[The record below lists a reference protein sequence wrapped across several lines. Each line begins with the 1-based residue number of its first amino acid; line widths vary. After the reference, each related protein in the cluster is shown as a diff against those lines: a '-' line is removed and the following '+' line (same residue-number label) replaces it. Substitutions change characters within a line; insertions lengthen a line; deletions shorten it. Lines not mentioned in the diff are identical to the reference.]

1 MTPFDAFLLPPGC
14 ERPPVYEVLELPG
27 GASLRYP
34 VLPADQCESLLSG
47 LEDAGEALG
56 RVPVR
61 SLSRS
66 IGRVA
71 DRLLDPADPLR
82 AEALEMLAPTAG
94 ISPEMA
100 DAVLAGMA
108 CDWTRER
115 LDELLD
121 REFGSVEVLDA
132 FQPLDG
138 GRMVRARGP
147 VISFHVGSGTVPGVG
162 VTSMIRA
169 LLVKSAV
176 LLKPGQGDVALPV
189 LFARALGEE
198 MAELSHAVAVVYW
211 PGGDTGGDTGGETG
225 GETELETLALERAPV
240 VVAYGGDEAIASLR
254 ARTPVTT
261 RLVTYHHRVSVGLV
275 GREALGNDRGSQVAR
290 AAAYAVSMFDQ
301 RGCVSPHVLY
311 VEEGGQVDPMQW
323 AGVLW
328 NAMAELEIELPVGP
342 LNPQDASAVHQVRG
356 VAEMREASGTGT
368 RVFRSDDGF
377 ATVIFEPEPDFVL
390 SCLSRVVYVKPI
402 SDLMEV
408 PEVLRGV
415 ARHLQTVAL
424 EGSGDR
430 RSALT
435 EALGRVGV
443 TRFTRFREAPWPPP
457 WWHHDGA
464 SVFAGLVRWID
475 SEEPSSYSSTC
486 SSARHN
492 TI

>member
-1 MTPFDAFLLPPGC
+1 
-14 ERPPVYEVLELPG
+14 
-27 GASLRYP
+27 
-34 VLPADQCESLLSG
+34 
-47 LEDAGEALG
+47 
-56 RVPVR
+56 
-61 SLSRS
+61 LSRS

-147 VISFHVGSGTVPGVG
+147 AISFHVGSGTVPGVG

-189 LFARALGEE
+189 LFARALREE
-198 MAELSHAVAVVYW
+198 MAELSHAVAVVYG
-211 PGGDTGGDTGGETG
+211 PG
-225 GETELETLALERAPV
+225 GETELETMALERAPV

-275 GREALGNDRGSQVAR
+275 GREALGSDRAGEMAR

-311 VEEGGQVDPMQW
+311 VEEGGQVEPMQW

-328 NAMAELEIELPVGP
+328 NAMAELEIELPVGQ
-342 LNPQDASAVHQVRG
+342 LNSEDASAVHQVRG

-402 SDLMEV
+402 SDLVEV

-443 TRFTRFREAPWPPP
+443 TRFTPFREAPWPPP

-486 SSARHN
+486 SSVRHN

>member
-27 GASLRYP
+27 GASIRYP

-56 RVPVR
+56 RAPVR

-100 DAVLAGMA
+100 DSVLAGMA

-121 REFGSVEVLDA
+121 REFGSVDVLDA
-132 FQPLDG
+132 FQPRDG

-147 VISFHVGSGTVPGVG
+147 AISFHVGSGTVPGVG

-189 LFARALGEE
+189 LFARALREE

-211 PGGDTGGDTGGETG
+211 PGG
-225 GETELETLALERAPV
+225 ETELETMALERAPV
-240 VVAYGGDEAIASLR
+240 VVAYGGDDAIRSLR

-261 RLVTYHHRVSVGLV
+261 RLVTYHHRVGVGLV
-275 GREALGNDRGSQVAR
+275 GREALGSDRGSGVAR

-311 VEEGGQVDPMQW
+311 VEEGGQVDPMEW

-328 NAMAELEIELPVGP
+328 NAMAELEVELPVGRLHP
-342 LNPQDASAVHQVRG
+342 EDASAVHQVRG

-368 RVFRSDDGF
+368 RAFHSDPGF
-377 ATVIFEPEPDFVL
+377 ATVIFESEPDFVV

-402 SDLMEV
+402 SDLVKV
-408 PEVLRGV
+408 PAVLKGV
-415 ARHLQTVAL
+415 EQHLQTVAL

-430 RSALT
+430 RPALA
-435 EALGRVGV
+435 EALARLGV
-443 TRFTRFREAPWPPP
+443 TRITPFQEVPWPPP

-475 SEEPSSYSSTC
+475 SEETPSYSSTC
-486 SSARHN
+486 SSARHI